1 MFRFLYFEQNH
12 AIWKKENK
20 LTFLPAAKCSTR
32 SQKRGAR
39 DSKHVQICDIS
50 CVIYNGQRLDPSN
63 FIAMRDSRLV
73 RKPGVVRLW
82 LKAVESYEIS
92 LLGVNVSYVLS
103 SSTCSISKC
112 ARDVI
117 DWIVK
122 KTYPSL
128 LLLSFFLSFF
138 LHA

>member
-73 RKPGVVRLW
+73 RKPGGCAFVAQSRGELRNIPSRGKCIVRTI
-82 LKAVESYEIS
+82 LK
-92 LLGVNVSYVLS
+92 YVFHL
-103 SSTCSISKC
+103 
-112 ARDVI
+112 
-117 DWIVK
+117 
-122 KTYPSL
+122 
-128 LLLSFFLSFF
+128 
-138 LHA
+138 